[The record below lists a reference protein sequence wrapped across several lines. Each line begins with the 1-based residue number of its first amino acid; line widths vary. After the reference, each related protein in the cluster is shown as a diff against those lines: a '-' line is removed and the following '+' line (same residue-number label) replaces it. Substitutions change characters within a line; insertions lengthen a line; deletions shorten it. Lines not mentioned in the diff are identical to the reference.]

1 MRTPED
7 DRFPVWQ
14 TKTALPDGIQRTE
27 DAEKKKRKLIPP
39 FHTQYPLSHSS
50 HTNVVVLLFTTY
62 SGGHRLTK
70 QLLMRFQEKM
80 AQASCKPRHSRD
92 PPWGPYLGPGT
103 YASTAASTFV
113 RSPPRNPPQKIVPKP
128 QHEWGDGADIAF
140 TGASSTH
147 SQFNG
152 KMDALAV
159 PVRAPYKPTNN
170 GNPYSAPDWND
181 DFSTTNRNS
190 FQPFGVVVVA
200 TPFRPK
206 EQDKVDVPMELH
218 TTSRDHFVP
227 FKENFRRQPLRPV
240 QGPQPYGSVDDG
252 PFNHTSTSRTAFPPH
267 AVKPYVPALKPKPT
281 LGSFKDSFM

>member
-1 MRTPED
+1 MG
-7 DRFPVWQ
+7 FS
-14 TKTALPDGIQRTE
+14 GQRTQRT
-27 DAEKKKRKLIPP
+27 RKESSYLRFTHSIRCHTPP
-39 FHTQYPLSHSS
+39 TRTWSCSCS
-50 HTNVVVLLFTTY
+50 RRTV
-62 SGGHRLTK
+62 GGHRLTK
-70 QLLMRFQEKM
+70 QLLLRFKEKM

>member
-1 MRTPED
+1 M
-7 DRFPVWQ
+7 
-14 TKTALPDGIQRTE
+14 ALP
-27 DAEKKKRKLIPP
+27 
-39 FHTQYPLSHSS
+39 
-50 HTNVVVLLFTTY
+50 
-62 SGGHRLTK
+62 
-70 QLLMRFQEKM
+70 
-80 AQASCKPRHSRD
+80 SCKPRHSRD

-103 YASTAASTFV
+103 YASTAASTFI
-113 RSPPRNPPQKIVPKP
+113 RSPPRNQQQKIVPKP

-140 TGASSTH
+140 TGTSSTH

-159 PVRAPYKPTNN
+159 PVRAPYKPANN

-181 DFSTTNRNS
+181 DFSTTTMNS
-190 FQPFGVVVVA
+190 FQPFGRVVVA

-227 FKENFRRQPLRPV
+227 FKETFRRHPLRPV

-252 PFNHTSTSRTAFPPH
+252 PFDHTSTSRTAFPPH

>member
-1 MRTPED
+1 M
-7 DRFPVWQ
+7 
-14 TKTALPDGIQRTE
+14 ALP
-27 DAEKKKRKLIPP
+27 
-39 FHTQYPLSHSS
+39 
-50 HTNVVVLLFTTY
+50 
-62 SGGHRLTK
+62 
-70 QLLMRFQEKM
+70 
-80 AQASCKPRHSRD
+80 SCKPRHSRD

-103 YASTAASTFV
+103 YASTAASTFI
-113 RSPPRNPPQKIVPKP
+113 RSPPRNQQQKIVPKP

-140 TGASSTH
+140 TGTSSTH

-159 PVRAPYKPTNN
+159 PVRAPYKPANN

-181 DFSTTNRNS
+181 DFSTTTKNS
-190 FQPFGVVVVA
+190 FQPFGRVVVA

-227 FKENFRRQPLRPV
+227 FKETFRRQPLRPV

-252 PFNHTSTSRTAFPPH
+252 PFDHTSTSRTAFPPH